1 MFSKDQQEKLKL
13 AAHNGEKAVDKVIA
27 GIKKESPELF
37 HDETSLLDR
46 VFYDQP
52 DPQQRIPHAGY
63 LRPFPPVLKVA

>member
-37 HDETSLLDR
+37 HDDASIKDR
-46 VFYDQP
+46 VFFDQP
-52 DPQQRIPHAGY
+52 DPGRKSHTPGICAHFRQC
-63 LRPFPPVLKVA
+63 